1 MITAKRACRVRDCT
15 NDMRKRGLCQKHYS
29 QLMRKNP
36 EYREREKTYKQKINE
51 PLIVPR
57 SDIPLEFVMMIEAL
71 ASLNLTE
78 MDKLI
83 QTINEPDWK
92 ALALTVGEVAH
103 AEIQ

>member
-1 MITAKRACRVRDCT
+1 MITAKSACRVRGCS

-36 EYREREKTYKQKINE
+36 AYREREKNYKKKINE
-51 PLIVPR
+51 PLVIGQT
-57 SDIPLEFVMMIEAL
+57 DIPLEFAMMIEAL
-71 ASLNLTE
+71 ASLDLTE